1 LQIIGG
7 QKEPNII
14 IRSEYMNPREYVR
27 FWTLE
32 TLTTFIVVYFIQI
45 YPVSEGYLRKIL
57 VERRGKYPE
66 PL

>member
-1 LQIIGG
+1 
-7 QKEPNII
+7 
-14 IRSEYMNPREYVR
+14 MNPREYVR